1 MLPEDSWTKGVA
13 ISLSKTATKAVIK
26 EAILEVLY
34 NASYENNMKR
44 MSALYHS
51 SMNSP
56 MDRALW
62 LIEHVMN
69 TDGASYLK
77 LKAKDFNTFQYFCLD
92 VVLFF
97 VVITVTV
104 LCVLLRWERIK
115 RRFVKKETPLKHKKS

>member
-1 MLPEDSWTKGVA
+1 
-13 ISLSKTATKAVIK
+13 
-26 EAILEVLY
+26 
-34 NASYENNMKR
+34 

-104 LCVLLRWERIK
+104 LYVLLRWERIK
-115 RRFVKKETPLKHKKS
+115 RRFVKKETTLKHKKS